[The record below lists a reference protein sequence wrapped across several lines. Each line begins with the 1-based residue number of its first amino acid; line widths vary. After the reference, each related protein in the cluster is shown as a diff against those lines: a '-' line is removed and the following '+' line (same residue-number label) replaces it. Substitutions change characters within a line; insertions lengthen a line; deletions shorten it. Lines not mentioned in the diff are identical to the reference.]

1 MSRSHVV
8 QCSVKSRTLIPDQD
22 LGVLAIGGDV
32 VCPPDYGSA
41 VKQYPEVDF
50 SQELRTDWFKSPMYL
65 PRLECKYRAVATK
78 CEDCDEPVTPYAVL
92 LDLLAGD
99 FISFGY
105 IGLLELYRQNIAKF
119 VPGKEYVVVASWDES
134 PLLPGLWIPE
144 SGGRPILRGY
154 GHDVVWDSTR
164 TRFVQLE
171 VYRAQ

>member
-1 MSRSHVV
+1 VI
-8 QCSVKSRTLIPDQD
+8 SRTLVPDQD

-32 VCPPDYGSA
+32 EYPQDCGSA

-78 CEDCDEPVTPYAVL
+78 CEDCSGPVTPHAVL

-105 IGLLELYRQNIAKF
+105 IGLLELYRQNPAKF
-119 VPGKEYVVVASWDES
+119 SPRYKYVALGSVTEA
-134 PLLPGLWIPE
+134 PLMPGLWIPE
-144 SGGRPILRGY
+144 SGRRPILRGY
-154 GHDVVWDSTR
+154 RHDVFWDPIG

-171 VYRAQ
+171 VYRA